1 MAIGV
6 VVVTYLLL
14 NSAGINVFS
23 ELDFDDIVRIKP
35 LKVEGR
41 VISFWLRRDNWFLV
55 EVRYFMNNKLESDY
69 FYKDELEK
77 I

>member
-1 MAIGV
+1 M
-6 VVVTYLLL
+6 TYLLL